1 MTEALNHPEQTRNT
15 TMRVIMLTICLL
27 ASLSCAAHADDDIAA
42 ARTIISSQAD
52 AFGRDD
58 DAAAFA
64 FAAPELQ
71 EMFQQPATF
80 MAMVKRSYAPV
91 YRHKSFEFGEARA
104 MDGKIM
110 QNVHIRDAD
119 GELWEALYTL
129 ERQPDGSLRITGC
142 TLLKMAGA

>member
-1 MTEALNHPEQTRNT
+1 
-15 TMRVIMLTICLL
+15 MRAIILAIGLLVGLTF
-27 ASLSCAAHADDDIAA
+27 ASHADDDIAA
-42 ARTIISSQAD
+42 AQTIITSQTE

-71 EMFQQPATF
+71 QMFQQPATF
-80 MAMVKRSYAPV
+80 MAMVKRSYAAV

-104 MDGKIM
+104 VDGKIL

-119 GELWEALYTL
+119 GELWQALYTL

-142 TLLKMAGA
+142 TLLKMIGA